1 VTHIEIYLARAD
13 PKLVELHPFN
23 RDTVVKL
30 EPLSWASISKQFSES
45 QLHPFLQTEIH
56 PTGDLE
62 GRESGVG
69 DLRVVSSVSSSD
81 RWAVDLLSSERIY
94 AALVGVNDHVCED
107 AFKSCA
113 LEDEWRE
120 GGG

>member
-1 VTHIEIYLARAD
+1 VVKARAAQ
-13 PKLVELHPFN
+13 LGINIQAVF
-23 RDTVVKL
+23 RVAVA
-30 EPLSWASISKQFSES
+30 PLFANGNTSNVSY
-45 QLHPFLQTEIH
+45 
-56 PTGDLE
+56 TGDLE